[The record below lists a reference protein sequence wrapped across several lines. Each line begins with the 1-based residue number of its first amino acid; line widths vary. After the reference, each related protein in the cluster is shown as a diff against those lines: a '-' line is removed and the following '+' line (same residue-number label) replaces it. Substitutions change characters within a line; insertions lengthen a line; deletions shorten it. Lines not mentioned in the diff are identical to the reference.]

1 MIVTS
6 GTGTVLSVLL
16 LVGMTSSCLRE
27 GDPDN
32 GLPLTVLGLSAAPS
46 PCPRHRLTLHLK
58 QNYSEMKPG
67 RTASGFTAVC
77 QTPHRALGLTNQWHS
92 E

>member
-1 MIVTS
+1 MAS
-6 GTGTVLSVLL
+6 PS
-16 LVGMTSSCLRE
+16 
-27 GDPDN
+27 
-32 GLPLTVLGLSAAPS
+32 VLGLSAAPS

-77 QTPHRALGLTNQWHS
+77 QTRTERSDLLINGTASDEQRAKGMCDTF
-92 E
+92 